1 MALRT
6 VRFDMNELARIAA
19 SAIGA
24 DRCVH
29 VEKCPEDDFNKT
41 YILRMD
47 DGREVIGKVPNPN
60 TSLRHYTT
68 ASEVAT
74 MDYVRGSQL
83 SHLPFASGLL
93 TLDYFTD
100 AQCTVD
106 SHPQG
111 SSLEFP
117 RREQPCWRRVHHHG
131 EG

>member
-47 DGREVIGKVPNPN
+47 DGREVIGKVPNQIPACRI
-60 TSLRHYTT
+60 TPPPARLQPWIMF
-68 ASEVAT
+68 VAP
-74 MDYVRGSQL
+74 S
-83 SHLPFASGLL
+83 
-93 TLDYFTD
+93 
-100 AQCTVD
+100 
-106 SHPQG
+106 
-111 SSLEFP
+111 FP
-117 RREQPCWRRVHHHG
+117 TFPLHRVS
-131 EG
+131 